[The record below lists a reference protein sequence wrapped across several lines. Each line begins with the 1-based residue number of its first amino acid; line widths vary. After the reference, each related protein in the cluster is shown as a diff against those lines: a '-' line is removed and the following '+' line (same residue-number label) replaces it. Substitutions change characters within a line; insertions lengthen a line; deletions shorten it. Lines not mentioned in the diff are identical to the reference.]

1 MVNSVS
7 PSVPVS
13 SPAASSQDN
22 KETKVSDKK
31 ADINEASIRAKT
43 NQQILQA
50 SLQVSI
56 SSGDKPMQLLFRTA
70 IDKINEVLQPEFGDD
85 AIKNAMGQDNSPEGT
100 AGRIVAL
107 STGFYEAFANQRQGQ
122 DPAKIAE
129 EFTKVIRGGVEQ
141 GFKEAR
147 EVLKGLQ
154 VLDGTIASNV
164 DKTYDLV
171 QKGLDDFLASKTKK
185 TEETK

>member
-7 PSVPVS
+7 QSTP
-13 SPAASSQDN
+13 ASSVAQTKDV
-22 KETKVSDKK
+22 KEAVPKPEL
-31 ADINEASIRAKT
+31 NEARIRAQT

-70 IDKINEVLQPEFGDD
+70 IDKINEVLKPEFGDD
-85 AIKNAMGQDNSPEGT
+85 AIKNALGQDNSPEGT

-107 STGFYEAFANQRQGQ
+107 STGFYEAFAKQRPGQ
-122 DPAKIAE
+122 DPEKTAE
-129 EFTKVIRGGVEQ
+129 EFTKVIRGGVER

-147 EVLKGLQ
+147 DILKSLQ
-154 VLDGTIASNV
+154 VLDGTIASNI

-171 QKGLDDFLASKTKK
+171 QKGLDDFLASKKAK
-185 TEETK
+185 E